1 MPPQT
6 RAKSPAKPLKRK
18 GNGAAKTNSKT
29 IRRLDARPDPLDF
42 RDRMYEATLVEVPP
56 RRPLDLYRKI
66 KVPILNQGAEGACTG
81 FGLATVINYLLCL
94 HGKGSFRPVSP
105 RMLYDMAKR
114 YDEWPGETYEGSSA
128 RGAMKGWHKHGVCA
142 ERVWPQKAETDSQ
155 LTADRSADA
164 LTRPLGAYYR
174 VNHRDLICMHSALT
188 EVGVLY
194 ASSEVHEGWN
204 EVGADGEIP
213 LKNKIIGGHAF
224 AIVGYDERGFWMQN
238 SWGRSWGKGG
248 FGLIRYDDWLT
259 NGSDIWVARLGVPVQ
274 SQTWRGT
281 AALAWS
287 PAGHPLGYTHDDLRP
302 HIIGIGNNGL
312 LRPTGNF
319 GSTPESVAEIFHT
332 YIPEITAGWK
342 KRRILLFAHGGL
354 VGEESA
360 IQRLAENRESL
371 LKAQV
376 YPISFIWKSDYW
388 TTLTNI
394 LRDALSRRTVGGILD
409 GAKDFMLDRLD
420 DGLEP
425 FARAF
430 TGKSEW
436 DEMKENALDATVGAE
451 GGARLTLQHLAAFVA
466 QDSTAEIHVLG
477 HSAGAIFHAALIQLL
492 TVAGAIKTGPLTGGE
507 GLGLK
512 VKTCT
517 LWAPAC
523 TMELFQ
529 QTYRPAILSK
539 AIEDFAIFGLKDQ
552 VEQDDNCANI
562 YNKSLLYLVS
572 NAFENRVHIPL
583 IQPDGEP
590 ILGMAKFVDRDK
602 AIAALFKNGNA
613 EWIPSPNDEP
623 LGSRRAST
631 ARHHGDFDDDRATL
645 RATLARIVGAKT
657 NTGAPKVTAH
667 EQSEKSLQGRL
678 GRIASASSLPL
689 KL

>member
-1 MPPQT
+1 
-6 RAKSPAKPLKRK
+6 
-18 GNGAAKTNSKT
+18 
-29 IRRLDARPDPLDF
+29 
-42 RDRMYEATLVEVPP
+42 
-56 RRPLDLYRKI
+56 
-66 KVPILNQGAEGACTG
+66 VPILDQGAEGACTG

-94 HGKGSFRPVSP
+94 HGKGSFRSVSP

-142 ERVWPQKAETDSQ
+142 ETSWPQNSQTDSH
-155 LTADRSADA
+155 LTVDRSADA
-164 LTRPLGAYYR
+164 RRRPLGAYYR

-188 EVGVLY
+188 EVGILY
-194 ASSEVHEGWN
+194 ASSEVHQGWD
-204 EVGADGEIP
+204 EVGADGQIP
-213 LKNKIIGGHAF
+213 LRDKIIGGHAF
-224 AIVGYDERGFWMQN
+224 AIVGYNERGFWIQN
-238 SWGRSWGKGG
+238 SWGRDWGKVG
-248 FGLIRYDDWLT
+248 FGLIGYDDWLT
-259 NGSDIWVARLGVPVQ
+259 HGSDIWVARLGVPVE

-312 LRPTGNF
+312 LRATGNF
-319 GSTPESVAEIFHT
+319 GSTPESVAEIFNT
-332 YIPEITAGWK
+332 YIPDITAGWK
-342 KRRILLFAHGGL
+342 KKRILLFAHGGL
-354 VGEESA
+354 VGEDSA

-430 TGKSEW
+430 TGKTEW
-436 DEMKENALDATVGAE
+436 DKMKENALAATASPA
-451 GGARLTLQHLAAFVA
+451 GGARLALQHLAALVA
-466 QDSTAEIHVLG
+466 QDSTAEIHVVG

-492 TVAGAIKTGPLTGGE
+492 TATGPIKTGPLTGGQ

-523 TMELFQ
+523 TVELFK

-539 AIEDFAIFGLKDQ
+539 AIEDFAVFGLKDQ
-552 VEQDDNCANI
+552 IEQDDNCANI
-562 YNKSLLYLVS
+562 YHKSLLYLVS
-572 NAFENRVHIPL
+572 NAFEDRVHIPL
-583 IQPDGEP
+583 LQPDGEP
-590 ILGMAKFVDRDK
+590 ILGMAKFLKKDK
-602 AIAALFKNGNA
+602 AVAALFKNRNA

-623 LGSRRAST
+623 LGSRSAST
-631 ARHHGDFDDDRATL
+631 ARHHGGFDDDTATL
-645 RATLARIVGAKT
+645 RATFARIAGTKT
-657 NTGAPKVTAH
+657 DSAAPRINPH

-678 GRIASASSLPL
+678 GRLASASSLSL
-689 KL
+689 EL